1 MSECPVRFE
10 EYLPLCSL
18 TIVLK
23 IALRLMFPESI
34 SQFDFN
40 SKIIIIK
47 NNFQYEK
54 TGLTIPPALLM
65 YITYIE
71 GMVKT
76 VKVWK
81 GDRSTSSSFE
91 KCQRFFLLGFGS
103 LALVE

>member
-1 MSECPVRFE
+1 
-10 EYLPLCSL
+10 
-18 TIVLK
+18 
-23 IALRLMFPESI
+23 MFPESI

-91 KCQRFFLLGFGS
+91 KCQRLFLLGFGS